1 MDFKLPVV
9 QIALD
14 YPTIGETLAIANVEP
29 EAGVD
34 LHRHRML
41 GGNRCGA
48 SLKKRC

>member
-14 YPTIGETLAIANVEP
+14 YPTIGENLAIVSVEP
-29 EAGVD
+29 KVGID
-34 LHRHRML
+34 LHRYRML

>member
-34 LHRHRML
+34 LHRYRVL